1 MLDVLDFKS
10 QIMLTHYLLSIEARL
25 IERYKM
31 NFSNWLEKWGMSS
44 LKITHPFLQME
55 WTPEAADKNAA
66 WALYIELLT
75 RITTQPLPIEHGDE
89 KTALDSVYSLFAT
102 TREVIREH
110 GPECINFTKI
120 AIVVLNQVVRPF
132 TAKWHRKSLAG
143 DFEDETERAVFREEL
158 AALQAELRKY
168 SRMLADIAGVEDLT
182 DLEETEDT
190 VD

>member
-1 MLDVLDFKS
+1 
-10 QIMLTHYLLSIEARL
+10 
-25 IERYKM
+25 M
-31 NFSNWLEKWGMSS
+31 NLSNWLEKWGMSS
-44 LKITHPFLQME
+44 LKIMPPFLQME
-55 WTPEAADKNAA
+55 WTPEAADRNAA

-75 RITTQPLPIEHGDE
+75 RIATQPLPIEHGDE

-102 TREVIREH
+102 TREVIRAH

-132 TAKWHRKSLAG
+132 TAKWHRKSLSG

-190 VD
+190 V